1 MPGRQLLSLC
11 GESNQRRTKERE
23 ENRSG
28 GFLLSPW
35 ISSHLSTDRGTP
47 PGAAR
52 RATRGGKFA
61 DATGASGG
69 CLVQCCATQFPRRGH
84 RLIHH
89 TTPRENKPYATIAV
103 SPRAQPGGVPRP
115 AEKMM
120 DSKGR
125 RKTARKG
132 CPSSFGAPLPTFAVR
147 THA

>member
-47 PGAAR
+47 PG
-52 RATRGGKFA
+52 RATRGGISA
-61 DATGASGG
+61 VATGASGG

-89 TTPRENKPYATIAV
+89 ATPRTNKPHATLAA
-103 SPRAQPGGVPRP
+103 SPRATPGGVPRP
-115 AEKMM
+115 AGKKE
-120 DSKGR
+120 DSKGG
-125 RKTARKG
+125 RKPAMKGFSFPFGTPLVTFVVQRK
-132 CPSSFGAPLPTFAVR
+132 
-147 THA
+147 